1 MIPAKPEAR
10 MKKSSALVMALLSV
24 SLWISGAHSPVKE
37 ASRLHVRLDEDSTVS
52 LTIQLR
58 DDGLRLDW
66 RRSLG
71 VPYWAVLRSS
81 SVSMA
86 PAETLAVTSD
96 TFWVDS
102 PAVFPATRAFFQVLP
117 LPWQPPSDTARI
129 IEDFESGSLTLQSI
143 AGEDNEPANWAVI
156 SSDSYNGSGHCLRLY
171 GNTWKKEPIDPV
183 SVESNTVWQVAM
195 KLVRKGEIQAIGVA
209 DSVNWMR
216 YIIWGSECPQA
227 QVWLT
232 TYQGWFGQDTWIPL
246 YLPIGEDWQGR
257 FGYLPRI
264 RELHFVNDN
273 DNTSPRGEV
282 RFDEI
287 RDVTGVLPYPPV
299 ADFRWTII
307 SGAPPESVRVQFNSL
322 SYDLDSPL
330 LTQRWDFGDGLLSML
345 AHPQHDYLAHGRYT
359 VTLTVTDDSNNVAWR
374 SAAVTDSP
382 VTQTRE
388 LWMAFSGDIMIGRG
402 YENPGGIISTYGVDT
417 IFSPT
422 RSLIAPLDLASCNL
436 ECPLTTATTAHPT
449 KGIVLKT
456 HPENVAGI
464 TDAGFD
470 FAALANNHI
479 FDYLEAGLYQTL
491 SVLDSA
497 GVAHTGAGANDLLA
511 RRTCFLSRN
520 GLSLAMLAFSDRTG
534 SYNNVQPFLD
544 AARSRPGFAMWNR
557 SAIEA
562 TIPEA
567 SALADFVVL
576 NVHSGSEYQY
586 QPQLLAGLD
595 VETLD
600 EDLLLSVVP
609 DTSERLVRKYAIDNG
624 ADLVITHHPH
634 IIQGFE
640 VYHGKLIAHSLGNF
654 VFDLTMAETLPSLIV
669 QVHFSTENGID
680 TAVVH
685 PVYLDHWIPRPALG
699 GLGRAILNYESEMS
713 RRLDTWLVRSPDSG
727 SARIVWDTT
736 AAVRTGA
743 EWTDTLQLTSS
754 GGWWIS
760 QPWKMREDGYPV
772 RVEVTGLSGAEVRVG
787 RDLLWFGGMEDEGA
801 RPWNLNSSD
810 EGYVTDVSHLGER
823 SIRLRRATGAGDNV
837 VTQLELRKPLDR
849 TLAHSMV
856 GWIQTQNAT
865 DAAIQ
870 AQFYSQRS
878 GGSLLGQVDAGGTL
892 DGDQPWTYMSS
903 DLTIP
908 GNTAFVDVR
917 LSLYPP
923 SSDTGYAWF
932 DDLALVQWGDWQSA
946 PASVPFPSDFTFL
959 QVRTSSSE
967 TVAIVRYRREWVQ

>member
-1 MIPAKPEAR
+1 MIPAEPEAR
-10 MKKSSALVMALLSV
+10 MKKLSALVIALLIV
-24 SLWISGAHSPVKE
+24 GIWISGAHSPVKE
-37 ASRLHVRLDEDSTVS
+37 ALRSHLRLDEDSSVA

-66 RRSLG
+66 RRSLEI
-71 VPYWAVLRSS
+71 PYWAVLRSS
-81 SVSMA
+81 SFSMT
-86 PAETLAVTSD
+86 PAETLAVSMD

-102 PAVFPATRAFFQVLP
+102 PATFSATRAFFQVLP
-117 LPWQPPSDTARI
+117 LPLQPPSDTARI
-129 IEDFESGSLTLQSI
+129 IEDFEDGSLTLQSI
-143 AGEDNEPANWAVI
+143 AGEDNEPTNWAVI

-183 SVESNTVWQVAM
+183 SVELNTVWQVAM

-232 TYQGWFGQDTWIPL
+232 TYQGWFDQDTWIPL
-246 YLPIGEDWQGR
+246 YLPIGEDWHGR

-273 DNTSPRGEV
+273 DNTSPRGEL

-287 RDVTGVLPYPPV
+287 RDVTGVLPYPPI

-307 SGAPPESVRVQFNSL
+307 SGAPPESVRVQFNSR

-330 LTQRWDFGDGLLSML
+330 LAHRWDFGDGLLSL
-345 AHPQHDYLAHGRYT
+345 LTHPQHEYLAHGRYT
-359 VTLTVTDDSNNVAWR
+359 VTLTVTDDSNNVAWH
-374 SAAVTDSP
+374 SEAVMDSP

-388 LWMAFSGDIMIGRG
+388 LWMAFTGDIMIGRG
-402 YENPGGIISTYGVDT
+402 YEGIIDNYGVDT

-422 RSLIAPLDLASCNL
+422 RFLIAPLDLASCNL

-449 KGIVLKT
+449 KGIVLKA

-464 TDAGFD
+464 TYAGFD
-470 FAALANNHI
+470 FATLANNHI
-479 FDYLEAGLYQTL
+479 LDYLEAGLYQTL

-497 GVAHTGAGANDLLA
+497 GVAHTGAAANDLLA
-511 RRTCFLSRN
+511 RRTCFLSRH

-562 TIPEA
+562 TVPQA

-595 VETLD
+595 LESLD
-600 EDLLLSVVP
+600 EDLVLSVVP
-609 DTSERLVRKYAIDNG
+609 DTTERLVRKYAIDNG

-654 VFDLTMAETLPSLIV
+654 VFDLTLAETLPSLV
-669 QVHFSTENGID
+669 VHVHFSSENGID

-699 GLGRAILNYESEMS
+699 GLGRAILDYESEMS
-713 RRLDTWLVRSPDSG
+713 RRLDTWLVRLPDSG
-727 SARIVWDTT
+727 SARIIWDTT
-736 AAVRTGA
+736 TVTRTGG
-743 EWTDTLQLTSS
+743 EWTDTLQLVSS

-760 QPWKMREDGYPV
+760 KPWKMREDGYPV
-772 RVEVTGLSGAEVRVG
+772 RVEVIGLSGAEVRVG

-810 EGYVTDVSHLGER
+810 EGYVTDVSHLGVR
-823 SIRLRRATGAGDNV
+823 SIRLRRTNGAPDNV

-849 TLAHSMV
+849 TLAHSLV
-856 GWIQTQNAT
+856 GWTQTQNAT

-892 DGDQPWTYMSS
+892 DGDQPWNYMSS
-903 DLTIP
+903 DLSIP
-908 GNTAFVDVR
+908 TNTAFVDVR
-917 LSLYPP
+917 MSLYPP
-923 SSDTGYAWF
+923 SSGTGYAWF
-932 DDLALVQWGDWQSA
+932 DDLALVQWGNWQSA

-959 QVRTSSSE
+959 QVRTSSSQM
-967 TVAIVRYRREWVQ
+967 VAIVRYRREWLE